1 MIDLN
6 IFELKRKIG
15 KEFIFFDGAMGTMLQ
30 KSGLPSGGLPEEYNF
45 THPEIIAEIHRQYS
59 EAGADIITTNT
70 FGANEIKLED
80 SVYSVEDVIGQA
92 VALAK
97 NSSGGKLVALDIGPI
112 GQLIE
117 PIGDLSFERAYQIFK
132 RQVLA
137 GAQAGADVI
146 LIETVS
152 DLHEMKAAIFAAR
165 ENSNLPVFATMTFQD
180 DGRTLTGTDP
190 ETMAHVIGRL
200 GVAALG
206 VNCSLGPS
214 ELLPIVASMSKATD
228 VPIMVQPNAGLP
240 RIIDGMTSF
249 GISAQDFAEKT
260 ASLAKAG
267 ASVLG
272 GCCGSTPEFII
283 KVIEMTADLS
293 PVSIEAIKST
303 VVCSSTKTVHIG
315 GDPVLIGERINPTGK
330 KFLKEALK
338 RGSFD
343 QIVTEAI
350 LQREAGASIL
360 DVNVGIREID
370 EELAMVKAIREIQDV
385 LDTPIQIDSTKPAVL
400 EAALRIINGKPI
412 INSVSGE
419 EKSLDS
425 ILPLAKKYGACI
437 LGLTLDENGIP
448 KTAEER
454 LKVAGKIIRR
464 ALDEGIPKEDIL
476 IDCLVLTA
484 SAQQKEVSETIKAIT
499 LIKNEYGVKTILG
512 ISNVSFGLPER
523 NLLNGTFLAMA
534 LTAGLDAPIVDP
546 LCRNIQNVVKTFRV
560 LAGKDENAA
569 DYLNSFSDQ
578 PKTDAVSPQ
587 ASKKTLG
594 EIIVDGQK
602 GIVKDATL
610 EMLKTMD
617 AMEIVNEHLIPALDF
632 VGEEYEKRKLFL
644 PQLIRSA
651 ETVKSSFE
659 ILHEHISRDGKPR
672 LNKGGIILATV
683 NGDVHDI
690 GKNIVKTL
698 LQNYGFE
705 ILDLGKNVSPQT
717 IVDEAL
723 KNDIKLVGLSA
734 LMTTTVDAMAETI
747 KLLHLNHP
755 SCRTFVGGAVLS
767 PELAKQIEADYYG
780 KDARAAVSIAQS
792 FFKQAL
798 T

>member
-1 MIDLN
+1 
-6 IFELKRKIG
+6 
-15 KEFIFFDGAMGTMLQ
+15 
-30 KSGLPSGGLPEEYNF
+30 
-45 THPEIIAEIHRQYS
+45 
-59 EAGADIITTNT
+59 
-70 FGANEIKLED
+70 
-80 SVYSVEDVIGQA
+80 
-92 VALAK
+92 
-97 NSSGGKLVALDIGPI
+97 
-112 GQLIE
+112 
-117 PIGDLSFERAYQIFK
+117 
-132 RQVLA
+132 
-137 GAQAGADVI
+137 
-146 LIETVS
+146 
-152 DLHEMKAAIFAAR
+152 
-165 ENSNLPVFATMTFQD
+165 
-180 DGRTLTGTDP
+180 
-190 ETMAHVIGRL
+190 
-200 GVAALG
+200 
-206 VNCSLGPS
+206 
-214 ELLPIVASMSKATD
+214 
-228 VPIMVQPNAGLP
+228 
-240 RIIDGMTSF
+240 
-249 GISAQDFAEKT
+249 
-260 ASLAKAG
+260 
-267 ASVLG
+267 
-272 GCCGSTPEFII
+272 
-283 KVIEMTADLS
+283 
-293 PVSIEAIKST
+293 
-303 VVCSSTKTVHIG
+303 
-315 GDPVLIGERINPTGK
+315 
-330 KFLKEALK
+330 
-338 RGSFD
+338 
-343 QIVTEAI
+343 
-350 LQREAGASIL
+350 
-360 DVNVGIREID
+360 
-370 EELAMVKAIREIQDV
+370 MVKAIREIQDV
-385 LDTPIQIDSTKPAVL
+385 LDTPLQIDSTKPAVI
-400 EAALRIINGKPI
+400 EAALRTINGKPI

-464 ALDEGIPKEDIL
+464 ALDQGIPKEDIL

-499 LIKNEYGVKTILG
+499 LIKNEYGVKTVLG

-523 NLLNGTFLAMA
+523 HLLNGTFLAMA

-578 PKTDAVSPQ
+578 PKTDAVSPE

-632 VGEEYEKRKLFL
+632 VGEQYEKRKLFL

-672 LNKGGIILATV
+672 LNKGSIILATV

>member
-1 MIDLN
+1 MIRLN
-6 IFELKRKIG
+6 INKLKRKIG
-15 KEFIFFDGAMGTMLQ
+15 KEFVFFDGAMGTMLQ
-30 KSGLPSGGLPEEYNF
+30 KAGLPAGGLPEDYNF
-45 THPEIIAEIHRQYS
+45 THPEIITNIHRQYS

-80 SVYSVEDVIGQA
+80 SIYSVEDVIGQA

-97 NSSGGKLVALDIGPI
+97 SSSNGKLVALDIGPI
-112 GQLIE
+112 GQLLE
-117 PIGDLSFERAYQIFK
+117 PIGDLGFERAYEIFK
-132 RQVLA
+132 RQVVV
-137 GAQAGADVI
+137 GVEAGADVI

-165 ENSNLPVFATMTFQD
+165 ENSSLPIFATMTFQN

-214 ELLPIVASMSKATD
+214 ELLPIVASMSRATD

-240 RIIDGMTSF
+240 KITGGITSYD
-249 GISAQDFAEKT
+249 ISADDFAKKT
-260 ASLAKAG
+260 ADLVNAG
-267 ASVLG
+267 ATVLG

-283 KVIEMTADLS
+283 KMRKMISNMH
-293 PVSIEAIKST
+293 PVSVETMKST

-330 KFLKEALK
+330 KFFKEELK

-343 QIVTEAI
+343 HIVTEAI
-350 LQREAGASIL
+350 LQKEAGASIL

-370 EELAMVKAIREIQDV
+370 EKLAMVKAIKEIQDIM
-385 LDTPIQIDSTKPAVL
+385 DTPIQIDSTKPAVL

-419 EKSLDS
+419 EKSLCA

-464 ALDEGIPKEDIL
+464 ALDQGIPKEDIL

-484 SAQQKEVSETIKAIT
+484 SAQQKEVVETIKAIT
-499 LIKNEYGVKTILG
+499 LIKNKYGVKTVLG

-534 LTAGLDAPIVDP
+534 LSAGLDAPIVDP
-546 LCRNIQNVVKTFRV
+546 LCENIQNVIKTYRV
-560 LAGKDENAA
+560 LAGKDENSA
-569 DYLNSFSDQ
+569 DYLGSFNDTHR
-578 PKTDAVSPQ
+578 TDSR
-587 ASKKTLG
+587 SSEKYKKTLK
-594 EIIVDGQK
+594 EIVVDGQK
-602 GIVKDATL
+602 GIVKNKTL

-617 AMEIVNEHLIPALDF
+617 AMEIVNEHLIPALDL
-632 VGEEYEKRKLFL
+632 VGEQYEKRKLFL

-659 ILHEHISRDGKPR
+659 ILQEHISKDGKPR
-672 LNKGGIILATV
+672 LNKGNIILATV

-705 ILDLGKNVSPQT
+705 ILDLGKNVPPQT

-734 LMTTTVDAMAETI
+734 LMTTTVDAMSETI
-747 KLLHLNHP
+747 ELLHSRHP

-767 PELAKQIEADYYG
+767 PELANQIRADYYG
-780 KDARAAVSIAQS
+780 KDARAAVSIAQN
-792 FFKQAL
+792 FFKETL

>member
-1 MIDLN
+1 LN

-30 KSGLPSGGLPEEYNF
+30 KSGLPAGGLPEEYNF
-45 THPEIIAEIHRQYS
+45 THPEIIREIHGQYS

-80 SVYSVEDVIGQA
+80 SIYSVEDVIGQA

-97 NSSGGKLVALDIGPI
+97 SSSSGKLVALDIGPI

-117 PIGDLSFERAYQIFK
+117 PIGDLSFQRAYEIFK
-132 RQVLA
+132 RQVVA
-137 GAQAGADVI
+137 GAKAGADAI

-165 ENSNLPVFATMTFQD
+165 ENSNLPVFATMTFQG

-214 ELLPIVASMSKATD
+214 ELLPIVSSMSKATD

-240 RIIDGMTSF
+240 KIIDGITYF
-249 GISAQDFAEKT
+249 DISAEDFAQKA
-260 ASLAKAG
+260 ASLVDAG

-272 GCCGSTPEFII
+272 GCCGSTPQFI
-283 KVIEMTADLS
+283 KLMRQRTDGLF
-293 PVSIEAIKST
+293 PVSIEANKST

-315 GDPVLIGERINPTGK
+315 GDPVLIGERINPSGK
-330 KFLKEALK
+330 KALREALK

-343 QIVTEAI
+343 QLATEAI
-350 LQREAGASIL
+350 LQKEAGASIL
-360 DVNVGIREID
+360 DVNVGMREID
-370 EELAMVKAIREIQDV
+370 EESTMVKAIKEIQDV
-385 LDTPIQIDSTKPAVL
+385 MDTPIQIDSTKPAVL

-437 LGLTLDENGIP
+437 LGLTLDEKGIP

-454 LKVAGKIIRR
+454 LNVAGKIIRR
-464 ALDEGIPKEDIL
+464 ALDQGIPKEDIL

-484 SAQQKEVSETIKAIT
+484 SAQQKEVAETIKAIS
-499 LIKNEYGVKTILG
+499 LIKNEYGVKTVLG

-523 NLLNGTFLAMA
+523 SLLNGTFLAMA
-534 LTAGLDAPIVDP
+534 LSAGLDAPIVDP
-546 LCRNIQNVVKTFRV
+546 LCRNIQNAVKAYRV
-560 LAGKDENAA
+560 LSGKDENAA
-569 DYLNSFSDQ
+569 DYINSFKAES
-578 PKTDAVSPQ
+578 KTYDVKAPTY
-587 ASKKTLG
+587 KKTLR

-602 GIVKDATL
+602 GIVKDATFD
-610 EMLKTMD
+610 MLKAMD

-632 VGEEYEKRKLFL
+632 VGDQYEKGKLFL

-659 ILHEHISRDGKPR
+659 ILQDNISKDGKPR
-672 LNKGGIILATV
+672 LNRGSIILATV

-698 LQNYGFE
+698 LQNYGYE
-705 ILDLGKNVSPQT
+705 ILDLGKNVAPQT
-717 IVDEAL
+717 ILDEAL
-723 KNDIKLVGLSA
+723 RNDIKLVGLSA
-734 LMTTTVDAMAETI
+734 LMTTTVDAMSETI
-747 KLLHLNHP
+747 KLLHLHHP
-755 SCRTFVGGAVLS
+755 SCRTFVGGAVLN
-767 PELAKQIEADYYG
+767 PRLAKQIESDYYG
-780 KDARAAVSIAQS
+780 KDARAAVSIAQN
-792 FFKQAL
+792 FFKESL